1 MSNEAPPPGVSGK
14 WLVIVMVPL
23 ILISFVWLAYTRM
36 NFTHPT
42 AISTDHLPPT
52 ATSSAK

>member
-1 MSNEAPPPGVSGK
+1 MSNEVPPASVSGK
-14 WLVIVMVPL
+14 WLVIVMVPIML
-23 ILISFVWLAYTRM
+23 LGFAWLAYARL

>member
-1 MSNEAPPPGVSGK
+1 MSNETPPPGVSGK

-23 ILISFVWLAYTRM
+23 ILISFVWLAYTRL

-52 ATSSAK
+52 ATSSVK